1 MRIHRRE
8 WRVGIVVTVSLLL
21 GALLAESLAFRI
33 AFVILAVGSAVLT
46 TLELHKDRRARNSR
60 THGR

>member
-8 WRVGIVVTVSLLL
+8 WRVGIVITASLLL
-21 GALLAESLAFRI
+21 GALLAESLAFGI

-46 TLELHKDRRARNSR
+46 TRALHDDRRAQNSR

>member
-21 GALLAESLAFRI
+21 GALLTESLAFRI

-46 TLELHKDRRARNSR
+46 TLALHEDRRARNSG

>member
-1 MRIHRRE
+1 MRIHRPE
-8 WRVGIVVTVSLLL
+8 LRVGIVVTVSLLL

-46 TLELHKDRRARNSR
+46 TLALHEDRRARNSR

>member
-8 WRVGIVVTVSLLL
+8 RRVGIVVTVSLLL

-33 AFVILAVGSAVLT
+33 AFVILAVGSAVMT
-46 TLELHKDRRARNSR
+46 TVALHEDQRARNPR